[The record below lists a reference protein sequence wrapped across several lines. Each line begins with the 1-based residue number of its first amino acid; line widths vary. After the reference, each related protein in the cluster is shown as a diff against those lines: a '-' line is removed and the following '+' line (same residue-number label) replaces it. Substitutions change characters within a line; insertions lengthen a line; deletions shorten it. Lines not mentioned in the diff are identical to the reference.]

1 MTTLTVDTVDAL
13 AGITPGSPLDDLRRQ
28 RPVTREQL
36 QASYDALFTPPN
48 DSAFSVTRRRLVAA
62 FVTRVT
68 ADDATAHFYAD
79 AAHLADPER
88 APIVLAEASLAATT
102 GPFGVYRE
110 AGLRGEDTE
119 GRHYEP
125 NAAVRDAL
133 GNALSAAIVHA
144 HLLTVRPREAGADDH
159 TRLLEA
165 GWTVDGIVTL
175 SQLISF
181 LAFQQRVATGLRAL
195 AIRQEISA

>member
-1 MTTLTVDTVDAL
+1 MTTPTLDTVDAL
-13 AGITPGSPLDDLRRQ
+13 AGIVPASPLDELRRQ

-48 DSAFSVTRRRLVAA
+48 DNAFPLTRRRLVAA
-62 FVTRVT
+62 FATRVT
-68 ADDATAHFYAD
+68 ADDSTAHFYAD
-79 AAHLADPER
+79 AAHLADPAR
-88 APIVLAEASLAATT
+88 ATIVLAEASAAAAT

-125 NAAVRDAL
+125 SAAVRDAL
-133 GNALSAAIVHA
+133 GDALSAAIAHA
-144 HLLTVRPREAGADDH
+144 HLLTFRPREAGADDH

-165 GWTVDGIVTL
+165 GWTPDGIVTL

-195 AIRQEISA
+195 ATRQENSA